1 VGLID
6 KLKAKGSTLMTA
18 EYGPVAA
25 VFDFFQGRSTFF
37 AIIFLIDGIILSAV
51 AIWGI
56 VHGKDISGLAGVIGS
71 LAAFMGSLQAL
82 LFAHSAKE
90 DWVDLQRRKLDLQQ
104 AQQNPPQPPC
114 TTQQPPIQGSQN

>member
-1 VGLID
+1 V
-6 KLKAKGSTLMTA
+6 TA

-71 LAAFMGSLQAL
+71 LAAFMGGLQAL
-82 LFAHSAKE
+82 LFAHSCKE
-90 DWVDLQRRKLDLQQ
+90 DWTDIQRRKLELQA
-104 AQQNPPQPPC
+104 AQLQNAQPPVV
-114 TTQQPPIQGSQN
+114 TQPPVGQGPQNS